1 MSSMKDIVIQNFK
14 GVQRG
19 TDFILKSVPK
29 DKLDYT
35 PNKDVQQ
42 KLGDLARHI
51 AILPFTA
58 TYFAE
63 NGIKERPNPD
73 DMKKVLA
80 EKFGQDFQN
89 NNYTAMFT
97 KACEYYLNFY
107 GKKSDDELVN
117 GTFTNFIYSSP
128 TPFLKGFLSVEDHLV
143 QHRGTLF
150 AYLRALNVPV
160 TMKQY
165 FGMEELH

>member
-1 MSSMKDIVIQNFK
+1 MNTVKDIVINNFLSVK
-14 GVQRG
+14 RG
-19 TDFILKSVPK
+19 TEFILKAIPM
-29 DKLDYT
+29 DKLDYA
-35 PNKDVQQ
+35 PAEHINQ

-63 NGIKERPNPD
+63 HTLQERPNPEE
-73 DMKKVLA
+73 MKKLLG
-80 EKFGQDFQN
+80 EQFGQDLAQN
-89 NNYTAMFT
+89 NYAGVFS
-97 KACEYYLNFY
+97 KACEYFLTFY
-107 GKKSDDELVN
+107 SQKNDDEFLN
-117 GTFTNFIYSSP
+117 STFTNFIYSTP
-128 TPFLKGFLSVEDHLV
+128 TPFLKGFLSVEDHLI

-165 FGMEELH
+165 FGMESLH